1 MSQHKKTRFLC
12 IDMEKACHGMAQYQR
27 NLKDTKKHVNL
38 KQKMKKHVQNTW
50 QDIKKIELTHHN
62 RERE

>member
-1 MSQHKKTRFLC
+1 
-12 IDMEKACHGMAQYQR
+12 MEKACHGMAQYQR

-38 KQKMKKHVQNTW
+38 KQKMKKHVQNTR